1 MKLRSRLTTV
11 AASVAAMVL
20 SGVIIVSAA
29 QLVSTDKDIENETSG
44 KKEEVVI
51 EETADIVAVE
61 KDVVKAEEP
70 ETMEP
75 VTEQVTVEQI
85 TEAETVSAYADKFM
99 VNIDEYLNVR
109 ASADGNSEVIGKLY
123 AGAGGTVLERGA
135 EWTKISS
142 GSVEGYA
149 ATEYLLFDSDAET
162 KANEVGQQKVTIL
175 EDSLR
180 VRKLPSTDAGVWGLT
195 DKGSTYTASKVENG
209 WAEINYDGETG
220 YVSLEYASVELVVGK
235 AISVAEEQEQI
246 RLEEE
251 KKKQAELEKQRKIE
265 EAAAEEKR
273 VAASSQFVETVKT
286 SAYNVSE
293 EDVYL
298 LACLVHAE
306 AGWEPYE
313 GKLAV
318 ANVVLNRLNGG
329 KYGNSI
335 SAVIYAKGQFS
346 VAASGRL
353 ATVMAEGPNSESIRA
368 AKEALSGVN
377 NVPNYTNFRSCGI
390 ANYSSYNNYSII
402 GSQVFFN

>member
-1 MKLRSRLTTV
+1 MKLRSRITTV
-11 AASVAAMVL
+11 AASVAAMTL
-20 SGVIIVSAA
+20 SGILVVSAA
-29 QLVSTDKDIENETSG
+29 QLVPTDKDIEKITDSN
-44 KKEEVVI
+44 KEDVTI
-51 EETADIVAVE
+51 EETANIAAVE
-61 KDVVKAEEP
+61 KDIVKAEEP
-70 ETMEP
+70 EMTELETEP
-75 VTEQVTVEQI
+75 VTEEPE
-85 TEAETVSAYADKFM
+85 TEPEPVSAYADKFM
-99 VNIDEYLNVR
+99 VNIDEYLNIR
-109 ASADGNSEVIGKLY
+109 ISADGNSEVIGKLY
-123 AGAGGTVLERGA
+123 AGSGGTVLERGA

-149 ATEYLLFDSDAET
+149 ATQYLLFDADAEA
-162 KANEVGQQKVTIL
+162 KANEVGQKKVTIL

-180 VRKLPSTDAGVWGLT
+180 VRKLPSLDAGVWGLT
-195 DKGSTYTASKVENG
+195 EQGSTYTAGKVENG

-220 YVSLEYASVELVVGK
+220 YVSLDYASVELVVGK
-235 AISVAEEQEQI
+235 AVSIAEEQEQI

-251 KKKQAELEKQRKIE
+251 KKKQAELEKQRKLE

-273 VAASSQFVETVKT
+273 IATASQFVETVKT
-286 SAYNVSE
+286 SSYSVSE

-298 LACLVHAE
+298 LSCLVHAE

-353 ATVMAEGPNSESIRA
+353 ATVMAQGPNSESIKA

-377 NVPNYTNFRSCGI
+377 NVPAYTNFRSCGI
-390 ANYSSYNNYSII
+390 ADYSKYNNYTII
-402 GSQVFFN
+402 GTQVFFN

>member
-1 MKLRSRLTTV
+1 MKLKGRLTTV
-11 AASVAAMVL
+11 AMSAAAMVA
-20 SGVIIVSAA
+20 SGILILSAA
-29 QLVSTDKDIENETSG
+29 QLVSTEKDVENATDSI
-44 KKEEVVI
+44 KEEVKEV
-51 EETADIVAVE
+51 TADIAAVE
-61 KDVVKAEEP
+61 KDIVMAEGP
-70 ETMEP
+70 ELIETQQE
-75 VTEQVTVEQI
+75 
-85 TEAETVSAYADKFM
+85 TEAETSEPETVSAYADKFM
-99 VNIDEYLNVR
+99 VNIEDYLNIR
-109 ASADGNSEVIGKLY
+109 AAADENSEVIGKLY
-123 AGAGGTVLERGA
+123 KGSGGTVLERGT

-149 ATEYLLFDSDAET
+149 ATGYLLFDAEAEA
-162 KANEVGQQKVTIL
+162 KANEVGRQKVTIL
-175 EDSLR
+175 EDALR

-220 YVSLEYASVELVVGK
+220 YVSLEYASVELVIGK
-235 AISVAEEQEQI
+235 AVSIEEEMEQI

-251 KKKQAELEKQRKIE
+251 KKKQAELEKKRKQE

-298 LACLVHAE
+298 LSCLVHAE

-318 ANVVLNRLNGG
+318 ANVVLNRLNSG

-353 ATVMAEGPNSESIRA
+353 ATVMAQGPNSESIKA
-368 AKEALSGVN
+368 AKEALAGVN
-377 NVPNYTNFRSCGI
+377 NVPSYPNFRSCGV
-390 ANYSSYNNYSII
+390 ADYSKYNNYTII

>member
-1 MKLRSRLTTV
+1 MKLRSRITTV
-11 AASVAAMVL
+11 VASVAAMVL

-29 QLVSTDKDIENETSG
+29 QLVPTDKDIETETSG
-44 KKEEVVI
+44 KKEDVVI
-51 EETADIVAVE
+51 EDTADVAAVE
-61 KDVVKAEEP
+61 KEIVMAEEP
-70 ETMEP
+70 ETMETVVEPAAEEP
-75 VTEQVTVEQI
+75 VTES
-85 TEAETVSAYADKFM
+85 ETVSAYADKFM

-109 ASADGNSEVIGKLY
+109 AAADGNSEVIGKLY
-123 AGAGGTVLERGA
+123 AGAGGTVLEWGA

-149 ATEYLLFDSDAET
+149 ATEYLLFGADAEA
-162 KANEVGQQKVTIL
+162 KANEAGQRIVTIL

-180 VRKLPSTDAGVWGLT
+180 VRKLPSIDAGVWGLT
-195 DKGSTYTASKVENG
+195 DKGSTYVAGKVENG

-220 YVSLEYASVELVVGK
+220 YVSLDYASVELVVGK
-235 AISVAEEQEQI
+235 AVSIAEEQEQI

-251 KKKQAELEKQRKIE
+251 KKKQAELEKQRKLE

-273 VAASSQFVETVKT
+273 VAAASQFVETVQT
-286 SAYNVSE
+286 SSYNVSE

-318 ANVVLNRLNGG
+318 ANVVLNRLNSG

-353 ATVMAEGPNSESIRA
+353 STVMAQGPNSESIKA

-377 NVPNYTNFRSCGI
+377 NVPNYMNFRSCGV